1 MPDYTFYT
9 TKYLG
14 DSISGEDFFRLSKR
28 AAEQLALYKRIYRVT
43 APDADAEDMAICA
56 MADAMNYYEA
66 VQNGSSGAVSSATI
80 GSVSVSYAGAG
91 GAVDVSQA
99 AQERELYKC
108 ARRYLDIYRGCG

>member
-9 TKYLG
+9 TQYLG
-14 DSISGEDFFRLSKR
+14 DSISDEDFFRLSKR
-28 AAEQLALYKRIYRVT
+28 AAEQLVLYKRMYTVNV
-43 APDADAEDMAICA
+43 PDSNAEDMAICA

-66 VQNGSSGAVSSATI
+66 VQNGTGGAVSSATI
-80 GSVSVSYAGAG
+80 GSVSVSYAGAS

-108 ARRYLDIYRGCG
+108 ARRYLDIYRGCC

>member
-1 MPDYTFYT
+1 MPDYTFYMK
-9 TKYLG
+9 KYHG
-14 DSISGEDFFRLSKR
+14 DSISGEDFFRLATR
-28 AAEQLALYKRIYRVT
+28 AAEQLTLYKRMYTVA

-56 MADAMNYYEA
+56 MADALNYYEA
-66 VQNGSSGAVSSATI
+66 VQNGTGGVVSSAAI
-80 GSVSVSYAGAG
+80 GSVSVSYAGAS